1 MRHRG
6 KYIVLGILLLAILLA
21 GGNMMFQARSSQRA
35 VEYWGREAAQ
45 RMRAAPH
52 VEVLQ
57 LSESES
63 AAEFVQAGSRRLSV
77 VREVD
82 ASRAPGLLHV
92 RRALT
97 SDGLYD
103 WEAKAPAGE
112 IVWRY
117 ALRFREDENEST
129 LLLDGACL
137 IVAAAKQPDN
147 PLHIRPN
154 PRNESPLK
162 AFVEEQFNN

>member
-21 GGNMMFQARSSQRA
+21 GGNMMFQTRSSQRA

-45 RMRAAPH
+45 RILAGQH
-52 VEVLQ
+52 VAVGQ
-57 LSESES
+57 LSDSES
-63 AAEFVQAGSRRLSV
+63 TSEFLQVGSRRLAV
-77 VREVD
+77 MPEVD

-103 WEAKAPAGE
+103 WEAELPSGE
-112 IVWRY
+112 VVWRY
-117 ALRFREDENEST
+117 ALRFRDGEDEST

-137 IVAAAKQPDN
+137 TVAAAEKADCPMR
-147 PLHIRPN
+147 IRPN
-154 PRNESPLK
+154 KHNVSPLK
-162 AFVEEQFNN
+162 AFIEEQFK